1 MKHTSPA
8 LSFFVENNLV
18 SSAISKITESLFVR
32 KEALLKIQLTELP
45 QLAQKPKLAELPQPV
60 QLVKRPKPEPL
71 PTLPEPPKP
80 ARIAVVDALRG
91 TALLGIVAVHLRQL
105 FVSGGL
111 PSSVSSNWA
120 SGPINDFI
128 IKMVDT
134 FLVNKFYSLFSFLFG
149 LGFTLMLSRQ
159 RDKASVFYLRFTRR
173 QLVLG
178 AIGILHYLNWQGDI
192 LFVYAMLG
200 LSLILFYQV
209 PNRIILVLA
218 IALTLNLPGN
228 LFWTLTYWDTPMP
241 ATHTASDYYLLLHGS
256 YFENILDNLKSFGHY
271 GGVYSI
277 GRIIKTLGFFLFG
290 LYAGRR
296 YVFQNIETK
305 GKLLRWGIVWA
316 VGMLLVTKV
325 ISVALTRGSTE
336 SQRATELLISLF
348 RVIYNSRDVLVT
360 LLYVAGLT
368 LFFQS
373 RFGQRAAKL
382 MAAAGQMALTNY
394 LFQTF
399 ACTLLLCGY
408 GVGLLGHIQVWVA
421 ILLSIPLFALQIWLS
436 VKWLAHFKYGP
447 VEWLWRSCTYGK
459 LQPLRR

>member
-1 MKHTSPA
+1 
-8 LSFFVENNLV
+8 
-18 SSAISKITESLFVR
+18 
-32 KEALLKIQLTELP
+32 
-45 QLAQKPKLAELPQPV
+45 
-60 QLVKRPKPEPL
+60 
-71 PTLPEPPKP
+71 
-80 ARIAVVDALRG
+80 
-91 TALLGIVAVHLRQL
+91 
-105 FVSGGL
+105 
-111 PSSVSSNWA
+111 
-120 SGPINDFI
+120 
-128 IKMVDT
+128 
-134 FLVNKFYSLFSFLFG
+134 
-149 LGFTLMLSRQ
+149 
-159 RDKASVFYLRFTRR
+159 
-173 QLVLG
+173 
-178 AIGILHYLNWQGDI
+178 
-192 LFVYAMLG
+192 
-200 LSLILFYQV
+200 
-209 PNRIILVLA
+209 
-218 IALTLNLPGN
+218 
-228 LFWTLTYWDTPMP
+228 MP
-241 ATHTASDYYLLLHGS
+241 ATHTPSDYDLLLHGS
-256 YFENILDNLKSFGHY
+256 YYENILDNLKSFGHY

-296 YVFQNIETK
+296 HVFQNIETK
-305 GKLLRWGIVWA
+305 SNLLRWSMVWA

-336 SQRATELLISLF
+336 SQRATELVISLF

-382 MAAAGQMALTNY
+382 LAAAGQMALTNY

-408 GVGLLGHIQVWVA
+408 GVGLLGHIPVWGA